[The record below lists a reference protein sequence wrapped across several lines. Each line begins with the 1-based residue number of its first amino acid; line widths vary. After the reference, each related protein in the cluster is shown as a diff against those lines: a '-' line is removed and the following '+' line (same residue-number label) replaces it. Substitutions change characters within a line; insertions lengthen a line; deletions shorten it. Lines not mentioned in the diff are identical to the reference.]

1 MPKLKL
7 LILDAGVVIY
17 LHELGLWSK
26 VVASCD
32 LYLSRIVAEK
42 EVLFQKSERD
52 EYGYDIDL
60 SPMITAGATTVFDV
74 SVSDLK
80 TFRNQFDLLYL
91 GDLDDG
97 EAESLAYLVRQ
108 SPDFLISSGD
118 AIVYRVLGNLNRGEQ
133 GIADVVGHLD
143 DHPDRIRHAGLLHS
157 LHHVRSIMVQQM
169 TAELF
174 GLLGNAFGH
183 RGRSP
188 KLNPARKCGRGIILQ
203 INGQFIQ
210 PRRQIPMDMS

>member
-26 VVASCD
+26 AVASCD
-32 LYLSRIVAEK
+32 LYLSRIVAQK

-60 SPMITAGATTVFDV
+60 SPMITAGAITVFDV

-80 TFRNQFDLLYL
+80 TFRDQFDLLYL

-108 SPDFLISSGD
+108 SPEFLISSGD
-118 AIVYRVLGNLNRGEQ
+118 AIVYRVLGNLNRGGQWISLEEILQKLGLGRSVQNPYTKRFREQ
-133 GIADVVGHLD
+133 HTRQGQQD
-143 DHPDRIRHAGLLHS
+143 
-157 LHHVRSIMVQQM
+157 MV
-169 TAELF
+169 
-174 GLLGNAFGH
+174 
-183 RGRSP
+183 RGRG
-188 KLNPARKCGRGIILQ
+188 KKQ
-203 INGQFIQ
+203 
-210 PRRQIPMDMS
+210 

>member
-17 LHELGLWSK
+17 LHELGIWSK
-26 VVASCD
+26 VVAGCD

-42 EVLFQKSERD
+42 EVLFQKCEQD

-60 SPMITAGATTVFDV
+60 SPIIKSGAITVFDV

-80 TFRNQFDLLYL
+80 LFRDQFDLLYL

-133 GIADVVGHLD
+133 GISLEE
-143 DHPDRIRHAGLLHS
+143 ILQKLGLG
-157 LHHVRSIMVQQM
+157 RAVQRPYTKRFQDQYTRQGQEDM
-169 TAELF
+169 I
-174 GLLGNAFGH
+174 
-183 RGRSP
+183 RGRG
-188 KLNPARKCGRGIILQ
+188 KKR
-203 INGQFIQ
+203 
-210 PRRQIPMDMS
+210 

>member
-17 LHELGLWSK
+17 LHEIGLWQQ
-26 VVASCD
+26 VVANCD

-52 EYGYDIDL
+52 EYGYDVDL
-60 SPMITAGATTVFDV
+60 SSLIKSGAITVFDV
-74 SVSDLK
+74 SISDLK

-97 EAESLAYLVRQ
+97 ESESLACLVKQ

-133 GIADVVGHLD
+133 GI
-143 DHPDRIRHAGLLHS
+143 S
-157 LHHVRSIMVQQM
+157 L
-169 TAELF
+169 EE
-174 GLLGNAFGH
+174 
-183 RGRSP
+183 
-188 KLNPARKCGRGIILQ
+188 ILQ
-203 INGQFIQ
+203 KLGLGRTVQNPYTKRFREQYTKQGQQ
-210 PRRQIPMDMS
+210 DMIRGLGKKR

>member
-17 LHELGLWSK
+17 LHEIGPWQQ
-26 VVASCD
+26 VVANCE

-60 SPMITAGATTVFDV
+60 SPLIKSGAITVFDV

-97 EAESLAYLVRQ
+97 ESESLAYLVKQ
-108 SPDFLISSGD
+108 SPDFLTSSGD

-133 GIADVVGHLD
+133 GIPLEE
-143 DHPDRIRHAGLLHS
+143 ILQKLGLGRA
-157 LHHVRSIMVQQM
+157 VTNPYTMRFREQYTKQGQQDM
-169 TAELF
+169 I
-174 GLLGNAFGH
+174 
-183 RGRSP
+183 RGRG
-188 KLNPARKCGRGIILQ
+188 KK
-203 INGQFIQ
+203 
-210 PRRQIPMDMS
+210 